1 LDGENMSLGIFSFDL
16 AALINSL
23 SDIINIANDKVAP
36 AEVKTSLDKAADIL
50 QTAIVKHS
58 EASDAQMATAL
69 NSAVTS
75 VITTLETGK
84 NTDQKPTPT
93 NPEPLP
99 SKVQLDDETKREIE
113 RIIQSLQTSV
123 NFSYQSTDLINDS
136 VYRNNVNNF
145 LKNEMPKESDRKN
158 TEVENEKKQQ
168 QVKENKMQEELKKA
182 IFKHNLQ
189 R

>member
-1 LDGENMSLGIFSFDL
+1 MSLGIFSFDL

-23 SDIINIANDKVAP
+23 SDIINIANDNAAP
-36 AEVKTSLDKAADIL
+36 TEVKTSLDKAADIL
-50 QTAIVKHS
+50 QTAIVKNA
-58 EASDAQMATAL
+58 EASDAQMANAL

-93 NPEPLP
+93 NSQPLP

-123 NFSYQSTDLINDS
+123 NFSYQSTDSINDN

-158 TEVENEKKQQ
+158 NEVENEKHRQQ
-168 QVKENKMQEELKKA
+168 MKTDLLQEELKKA
-182 IFKHNLQ
+182 IFKHKLQ

>member
-1 LDGENMSLGIFSFDL
+1 MSLGIFSFDL

-23 SDIINIANDKVAP
+23 SDIIDIANDNA
-36 AEVKTSLDKAADIL
+36 ASTEVKTSLDKAADIL
-50 QTAIVKHS
+50 QSAIVQNS
-58 EASDAQMATAL
+58 ETSDAQMATAL

-75 VITTLETGK
+75 VITTLENSK
-84 NTDQKPTPT
+84 NTDQKTIPT
-93 NPEPLP
+93 NRDLPP
-99 SKVQLDDETKREIE
+99 SKVQLDAETKREIE

-123 NFSYQSTDLINDS
+123 TYSYQSTDSINDN

-145 LKNEMPKESDRKN
+145 QKKQIPQDLEHK
-158 TEVENEKKQQ
+158 EVESEKRRQQ
-168 QVKENKMQEELKKA
+168 LKTDLMQEELKKA